1 MSARVRSWVSLAERV
16 RSPLA
21 WIILVALSTGTPGSM
36 PDVSQEASSTL
47 HRVRQR
53 GVLIAGVS
61 RETPPFSM
69 PGPAGEPAG
78 FDVDLVRG
86 LADRLGVRLHLIP
99 LKGGARIAAVN
110 SGRVHLVAASLTRT
124 ARRDALVDF
133 SLDYFRDTQRLLV
146 RSDSGIGGVEAL
158 GGRRVGVTRDST
170 AEQTLRNRAPR
181 AVPVL
186 FSSSRE
192 GLPALLA
199 GRIDA
204 ILSDGAILAGLRR
217 LVASPAR
224 LAIVGEALSDEPY
237 AIALPENDPLW
248 QREVNA
254 YLIDLWESG
263 RWRQLAEKWLPD
275 APPGTPDFRLGGN
288 ETSEP

>member
-1 MSARVRSWVSLAERV
+1 M
-16 RSPLA
+16 
-21 WIILVALSTGTPGSM
+21 ILLALSTGTTGGK
-36 PDVSQEASSTL
+36 PDITPEAASTL
-47 HRVRQR
+47 KRVRQT

-69 PGPAGEPAG
+69 PGPAGEPTG

-86 LADRLGVRLHLIP
+86 LADRLGVRLRLIP

-124 ARRDALVDF
+124 SRRDALVDF
-133 SLDYFRDTQRLLV
+133 SLDYFLDNQRILV
-146 RSDSGIGGVEAL
+146 RSDSGIDGVEDL
-158 GGRRVGVTRDST
+158 EGRRVGVTRDST
-170 AEQTLRNRAPR
+170 AEQTLRSRAPG

-199 GRIDA
+199 GRIEA

-217 LVASPAR
+217 LIASPER
-224 LAIVGEALSDEPY
+224 LAIVGEPLSNEPY
-237 AIALPENDPLW
+237 AIALPENDPHW
-248 QREVNA
+248 RREVNS
-254 YLIDLWESG
+254 YLVDLWESG

-275 APPGTPDFRLGGN
+275 APPGTREFRIGGS
-288 ETSEP
+288 ETAEP

>member
-1 MSARVRSWVSLAERV
+1 M
-16 RSPLA
+16 
-21 WIILVALSTGTPGSM
+21 ILVALHTGTAGGM
-36 PDVSQEASSTL
+36 PDVSAEEPSTL
-47 HRVRQR
+47 KRVQQS
-53 GVLIAGVS
+53 GVLIAGVN

-69 PGPAGEPAG
+69 PGPAGELAG

-124 ARRDALVDF
+124 AKRDALVDF

-158 GGRRVGVTRDST
+158 GGRRVGITRDST

-204 ILSDGAILAGLRR
+204 ILSDEAILTGLRR
-217 LVASPAR
+217 LVAFPES
-224 LAIVGEALSDEPY
+224 LAIVGEPLSDEPY

-254 YLIDLWESG
+254 YLVDLWESG
-263 RWRQLAEKWLPD
+263 GWRQLAEKWLPD
-275 APPGTPDFRLGGN
+275 APPRTPEFRLGGN
-288 ETSEP
+288 ETPEP